1 MEHLTKVF
9 ESLQQHHLAVK
20 LSKCTFVE
28 NKVEYLGHVI
38 SSERVTTDPRKIR
51 AIQEWGVPSTTRQVK
66 GFLGLAGYYRSFIKK
81 FCCDEP
87 SSQWVAEERCQ
98 ILVGRSCIN
107 YI

>member
-28 NKVEYLGHVI
+28 NKFEYLGHVI
-38 SSERVTTDPRKIR
+38 SSERVATDPRKIR

-66 GFLGLAGYYRSFIKK
+66 GFLGLAGYYRSFIKNFAVMSHLLNGLLKKDVK
-81 FCCDEP
+81 FL
-87 SSQWVAEERCQ
+87 WAEAA
-98 ILVGRSCIN
+98 
-107 YI
+107 

>member
-38 SSERVTTDPRKIR
+38 SSEGVTTDPRKIR

-66 GFLGLAGYYRSFIKK
+66 GFLGLAGYYRSFIKNFAVMSHLLNGLLKKDVK
-81 FCCDEP
+81 FL
-87 SSQWVAEERCQ
+87 WAEAA
-98 ILVGRSCIN
+98 
-107 YI
+107 